1 MGERR
6 QYGFCIEY
14 FFLSLY
20 VIMKCSIDGM
30 SDYELSGGYLLLDNS
45 SKYRA
50 GGIVALHQ
58 RAKQA
63 IFCL

>member
-1 MGERR
+1 MVSVKNTS
-6 QYGFCIEY
+6 
-14 FFLSLY
+14 FLSLY

-30 SDYELSGGYLLLDNS
+30 SYYELSGGYLLLDNS
-45 SKYRA
+45 SKYRTC
-50 GGIVALHQ
+50 GIVALHQ